1 MSPPLD
7 GNEPDPLAPP
17 AAGYADEVHRTLSRD
32 WPVVMVV
39 WIDAE
44 ARGGP
49 GWEDAE
55 DLVEFA
61 LKPLSEVRT
70 VGMMI
75 HACEQFVALTES
87 RGPDQIGVVQK
98 IPKAWIISMELLVP
112 SEDVLPPTLSIGD
125 VRAG

>member
-1 MSPPLD
+1 MCTPMTGS
-7 GNEPDPLAPP
+7 ESDPLNPP
-17 AAGYADEVHRTLSRD
+17 ASGETDEVHRALSRE

-44 ARGGP
+44 AKGGP

-61 LKPLSEVRT
+61 VKPLAEVRT

-75 HACEQFVALTES
+75 YACEQFVALTES

-98 IPKAWIISMELLVP
+98 IPKAWIVSMELLVP